1 MKTATTKTAPLFLR
15 KFGPLLG
22 AIAFYALIMILR
34 SADIINGYYMQVMLF
49 AGVNVMMTASLNL
62 VNGFTGQ
69 FCIGHAGFMS
79 LGAYGSAVITTLVFK
94 GTSVAPAAQI
104 PVFLLGLLCGGIVA
118 ALVGC
123 LIGIP
128 SLKLKGDYLAIVTL
142 AFGEI
147 VRALLRLR
155 LYLFNVD
162 GPEFTIT
169 VQHLTVYHGQANVRA
184 LSRIDHVA
192 GGIGHRRELRRIG
205 IDDAQVGLISNR
217 QLAAVRAS
225 LRERTGARCG
235 VQHLRRRQQ
244 RRIVIETLVD
254 HAEQVHILHDV
265 QIVVGRRAVRAERDI
280 DALLQHFRN
289 VRVAGCQLEIACRT
303 AGDRNIVLLE
313 DIEILVLQPDA
324 VCRRGRRIE
333 NAVRLHVGRGRH
345 AVALLALLML
355 GLRLAEGIS
364 EADFRTRF
372 GVDFWATRGA
382 VCESLLRAGLARR
395 PDGRFALTESGWL
408 VSNAI
413 LADLV

>member
-142 AFGEI
+142 GFGEI
-147 VRALLRLR
+147 IRLV
-155 LYLFNVD
+155 LENWTSVTKGSFGLSN
-162 GPEFTIT
+162 
-169 VQHLTVYHGQANVRA
+169 
-184 LSRIDHVA
+184 LSRPSLFGMEMGVTEATNYIYYIV
-192 GGIGHRRELRRIG
+192 
-205 IDDAQVGLISNR
+205 
-217 QLAAVRAS
+217 LAAVVV
-225 LRERTGARCG
+225 T
-235 VQHLRRRQQ
+235 
-244 RRIVIETLVD
+244 I
-254 HAEQVHILHDV
+254 
-265 QIVVGRRAVRAERDI
+265 IVVGRLKNSRI
-280 DALLQHFRN
+280 GLALQALRED
-289 VRVAGCQLEIACRT
+289 EIACEAMGIDLT
-303 AGDRNIVLLE
+303 KVKLSAFALGSCWAGFAGVIFAAKTTFINPASFTFMESAMVLSMVVLGGMGSVLGVT
-313 DIEILVLQPDA
+313 IAAAILVLAPEYLRA
-324 VCRRGRRIE
+324 FSEYRM
-333 NAVRLHVGRGRH
+333 
-345 AVALLALLML
+345 LL
-355 GLRLAEGIS
+355 
-364 EADFRTRF
+364 F
-372 GVDFWATRGA
+372 GA
-382 VCESLLRAGLARR
+382 VMVIMMIYRPQGLI
-395 PDGRFALTESGWL
+395 SGEKRTYKITNKDKIDSSKSAFD
-408 VSNAI
+408 VPATGGQ
-413 LADLV
+413 A